1 VSFSP
6 RTWIVFAAIWCGLL
20 ALRAESAPVGAL
32 DVPKNDGWVTD
43 LAGLISASDEVALE
57 HELEE
62 WKRGSGH
69 EIAVLT
75 VTSLG
80 GNTIEGFANEVF
92 RAWGLGSKD
101 KSDAALLVVAKND
114 RKMRIEVGRG
124 MEGVLPDILCGRII
138 RDVLTP
144 AFKRGDFSRG
154 IRTAVESMKAIVG
167 GDSSSLPPERKPDL
181 VGLVLSVMGVMFI
194 FFLFIRAARRGAGG
208 VGMPIGGRYGRYRGG
223 GFGGFGGFGGSSG
236 GSSGGGFS
244 GFGGGGGS
252 SGGGASGG
260 W

>member
-1 VSFSP
+1 MSASL
-6 RTWIVFAAIWCGLL
+6 RTWVVFAAIWCGLL
-20 ALRAESAPVGAL
+20 APRAESAPVRAR

-43 LAGLISASDEVALE
+43 LADMISASDEAALE
-57 HELEE
+57 KTLEE

-75 VTSLG
+75 VKSLEG
-80 GNTIEGFANEVF
+80 DTIDRFANTVF
-92 RAWGLGSKD
+92 RTWGLGSKE
-101 KSDAALLVVAKND
+101 KSDAALLLISKND

-138 RDVLTP
+138 RDVMTP

-154 IRTAVESMKAIVG
+154 IRTAVETMMSIVG
-167 GDSSSLPPERKPDL
+167 GDTSSLPRERKPDL
-181 VGLVLSVMGVMFI
+181 ARAIVTAIVVIFLLILFISAALRGGMGVGGP
-194 FFLFIRAARRGAGG
+194 RGR
-208 VGMPIGGRYGRYRGG
+208 RYGGYRGG

-236 GSSGGGFS
+236 GGGGGGFS

>member
-1 VSFSP
+1 VSASL
-6 RTWIVFAAIWCGLL
+6 RKWIVFAAIWCGLL
-20 ALRAESAPVGAL
+20 ALRAESAPVRAL

-43 LAGLISASDEVALE
+43 LADMISASDEVALE
-57 HELEE
+57 KTLEE

-75 VTSLG
+75 VKSLDG
-80 GNTIEGFANEVF
+80 DTIDRFANTVF
-92 RAWGLGSKD
+92 RTWGLGSKE
-101 KSDAALLVVAKND
+101 KSDAALLLISKND

-138 RDVLTP
+138 RDVMTP

-154 IRTAVESMKAIVG
+154 IRTAVETMMSIVG
-167 GDSSSLPPERKPDL
+167 GDTSSLPRERKPDL
-181 VGLVLSVMGVMFI
+181 ARAIFTAIGVI
-194 FFLFIRAARRGAGG
+194 FLLILFISAALRG
-208 VGMPIGGRYGRYRGG
+208 VGMPTRGRYGRYGGG

-236 GSSGGGFS
+236 GGGGGGFS